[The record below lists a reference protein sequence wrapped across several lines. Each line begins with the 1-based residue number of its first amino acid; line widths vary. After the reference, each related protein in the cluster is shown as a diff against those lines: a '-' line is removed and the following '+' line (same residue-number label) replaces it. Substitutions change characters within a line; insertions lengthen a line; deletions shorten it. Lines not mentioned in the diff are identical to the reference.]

1 MLVRKV
7 ERLMPSQRVSAM
19 RRVVSAFAV
28 CSMVCAL
35 ASASAQSSSSAPGDT
50 PTQVQQP
57 ADHQPRVSGPEA
69 GGAAIT
75 LETREPL
82 FDIAAALNTCG
93 YDRDLANSEP
103 VRAAVRADVA
113 QEIRAS
119 PKAAASRDALCSYM
133 REHELS
139 DKAQQT
145 AQYVSLALYLS
156 PVPEL
161 APIVGQSTM
170 PPDALQVVNILPLL
184 RNFAEAVSLHAIWLK
199 HRHEYEGIIDAV
211 HDPITRMILNTNV
224 YLRVPVSSYQTRR
237 LLILVEP
244 MLAPNS
250 SNARIYGD
258 DYTIVTS
265 PTAAGAIA
273 IDQIRHLYLHFEI
286 EPYAYSHTEAMQR
299 LLPLLKPEQAAP
311 VSFVYKSDVVALVT
325 ECLIKAV
332 EARTLDPR
340 LPIPQK
346 PHGTR
351 VRTELARY
359 DEEMSAYNRQAE
371 EIRRRQVALDM
382 REGWTLV
389 GYFYGELAGIEKSPE
404 GLSESIGRM
413 VYGMDVDRQ
422 AHAAAQI
429 QFLPAGSGEFVTRV
443 VPRPTSLMLAE
454 KLMLQGKLD
463 EAGALADKALADPH
477 ADHPAATY
485 VKAKIALMQN
495 DPEESATDFK
505 QVLSS
510 SKNPQTLAWS
520 HVYLGRLYD
529 TSVPAER
536 SKAVAEYKAALAITA
551 VAPGA
556 QQAAQSGLK
565 APFAI
570 PRVKHE
576 EEAPLDPS
584 GKAEKDSYKPDEN

>member
-1 MLVRKV
+1 MS
-7 ERLMPSQRVSAM
+7 SQRVSAM
-19 RRVVSAFAV
+19 RRVVSVLAV
-28 CSMVCAL
+28 CSMVWGL
-35 ASASAQSSSSAPGDT
+35 ASAYAQSSSSSSSSLPGEAPSH
-50 PTQVQQP
+50 VQQP
-57 ADHQPRVSGPEA
+57 ADNQPRVSGPEA

-82 FDIAAALNTCG
+82 FDIATALNTCG
-93 YDRDLANSEP
+93 YNRDLANSEP
-103 VRAAVRADVA
+103 IRSAIRGDVA
-113 QEIRAS
+113 QEISAS

-161 APIVGQSTM
+161 EPIVGESSM
-170 PPDALQVVNILPLL
+170 PPDALQVVNVLPLL
-184 RNFAEAVSLHAIWLK
+184 HNFAEAVSLHAIWLK
-199 HRHEYEGIIDAV
+199 HRHEYEAILDKV

-265 PTAAGAIA
+265 PTAAGTIA

-299 LLPLLKPEQAAP
+299 LLPLLKPEQDAP

-325 ECLIKAV
+325 ECLIKAI
-332 EARTLDPR
+332 EARTLDPG
-340 LPIPQK
+340 LPVPQK
-346 PHGTR
+346 PTATR

-359 DEEMSAYNRQAE
+359 DEEMSAYNRQAD
-371 EIRRRQVALDM
+371 EIRRRLVALDM
-382 REGWTLV
+382 RQGWTLV
-389 GYFYGELAGIEKSPE
+389 GYFYNELATIEKSPE
-404 GLSESIGRM
+404 GLSESIGRLI
-413 VYGMDVDRQ
+413 YGMDVEHQ
-422 AHAAAQI
+422 AHVAAQI
-429 QFLPAGSGEFVTRV
+429 QFLPVGSGEFVARV
-443 VPRPTSLMLAE
+443 ASRPTGLMLAE

-463 EAGALADKALADPH
+463 EAGALADKTLADPH

-485 VKAKIALMQN
+485 MKAQIALMQN
-495 DPEESATDFK
+495 DPEQSATDFT

-510 SKNPQTLAWS
+510 SKDPQTLAWS

-529 TSVPAER
+529 TSQPAER
-536 SKAVAEYKAALAITA
+536 SKAVVEYKSALAIA
-551 VAPGA
+551 GIPPGA
-556 QQAAQSGLK
+556 QQAAQAGLK

-576 EEAPLDPS
+576 NQEPLDPT

>member
-325 ECLIKAV
+325 ECLIKAI
-332 EARTLDPR
+332 EARTLDPG
-340 LPIPQK
+340 LP
-346 PHGTR
+346 
-351 VRTELARY
+351 
-359 DEEMSAYNRQAE
+359 NRQAE

-413 VYGMDVDRQ
+413 VYGMDVEHQ

-429 QFLPAGSGEFVTRV
+429 EFLPAGSGEFVTRV
-443 VPRPTSLMLAE
+443 APRPTGLMLAE

-477 ADHPAATY
+477 ADHSAATY

-495 DPEESATDFK
+495 DPEESATEFK

-510 SKNPQTLAWS
+510 SKNPQMLAWS

-529 TSVPAER
+529 TSEPAQR
-536 SKAVAEYKAALAITA
+536 SKAVAEYKAALAITS

-570 PRVKHE
+570 PKVKHE